1 MNAAA
6 LNSAS
11 INNARQRLPAVVAF
25 VLFVALCV
33 SIAYWVLQWLAPA
46 PRPVAA
52 PVANERAMPPV
63 SAAANLFGGAAKGGG
78 MVNVQLRGILHA
90 GRSAGSAAILA
101 VDGSPPKFYRV
112 NAELMP
118 GVTVKAIHAKTVV
131 LSDRGAE
138 RELPLPAFA
147 AQEGTGS
154 GSVVRAMPEQTAPQN
169 LPPPSS
175 PGFQPQQVP
184 QQPGQQGL
192 PSGAA
197 PGQQVMPQAQGPA
210 ALPPQA
216 SQGAGQAAGPSALGS
231 TGAGVEQPL
240 APGTRA
246 GRSPRRPRYQDD

>member
-1 MNAAA
+1 MDT
-6 LNSAS
+6 
-11 INNARQRLPAVVAF
+11 ARQRLPAVVAF

-52 PVANERAMPPV
+52 PVASERAMPPV

-78 MVNVQLRGILHA
+78 MVNVQLRGIIHA

-118 GVTVKAIHAKTVV
+118 GVTVKAIHARTVV

-147 AQEGTGS
+147 AQEGTSS
-154 GSVVRAMPEQTAPQN
+154 GAAIRAMPEQDAPQN
-169 LPPPSS
+169 QPPQSS

-184 QQPGQQGL
+184 QQSGQQGQPVQQGL
-192 PSGAA
+192 QPGAA
-197 PGQQVMPQAQGPA
+197 PGQQGVPQAQAPA

-216 SQGAGQAAGPSALGS
+216 SQGAGQALGPGALGR
-231 TGAGVEQPL
+231 TGAGGEQPA
-240 APGTRA
+240 APSARA
-246 GRSPRRPRYQDD
+246 GRNPRRPRYQED